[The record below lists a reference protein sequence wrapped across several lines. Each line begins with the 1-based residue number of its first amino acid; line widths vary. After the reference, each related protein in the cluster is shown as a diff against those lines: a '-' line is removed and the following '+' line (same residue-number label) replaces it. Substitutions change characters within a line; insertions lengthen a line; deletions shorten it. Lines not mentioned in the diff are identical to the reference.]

1 MASVRSKDSR
11 LSGHRLRLH
20 EIIFEAD
27 TPAGK
32 LFDVALLV
40 AIVVSV
46 TVVMLES
53 VEAINDRYGAV
64 LRALEWL
71 FTLLFTAEYV
81 LRLYAVQR
89 PSKYALSF
97 FGMVDLLSVLPTYAS
112 LFFGATQS
120 LAVIRAFRLLRIFR
134 VLKLAQYVGEA
145 EALMAA
151 LRASRAK
158 ITVFL
163 GAVVTI
169 TICAGTLMYLIEGG
183 QDSGFTSIPR
193 SVYWAIVTVTTVGYG
208 NVAPQT
214 AIGQV
219 LAAVLMIL
227 GYGIIA
233 VPTGIMSAELAI
245 QRHEPVST
253 QACPSCSGEGHD
265 ADAEFC
271 KYCGSSL

>member
-1 MASVRSKDSR
+1 MAS
-11 LSGHRLRLH
+11 HRLH

-40 AIVVSV
+40 AIVASV

-53 VEAINDRYGAV
+53 VAAFSDRYCAA
-64 LRALEWL
+64 LRALEWF

-81 LRLYAVQR
+81 LRLYAVRR
-89 PSKYALSF
+89 PLKYALSF
-97 FGMVDLLSVLPTYAS
+97 FGVVDLLSVLPTYAS

-134 VLKLAQYVGEA
+134 VLKLAHYVGEA
-145 EALMAA
+145 EVLMAA
-151 LRASRAK
+151 TRASRAK

-163 GAVVTI
+163 GAVVAI
-169 TICAGTLMYLIEGG
+169 TVCAGTLMYLIEGG

-208 NVAPQT
+208 DIAPQT
-214 AIGQV
+214 EFGQV

-253 QACPSCSGEGHD
+253 QACPSCGSEGHD
-265 ADAEFC
+265 TDAKCCKFC
-271 KYCGSSL
+271 GTTL

>member
-1 MASVRSKDSR
+1 MASVRSQDSR
-11 LSGHRLRLH
+11 LSGRRLRLH

-32 LFDVALLV
+32 LFDVVLLV
-40 AIVVSV
+40 AIVASV

-64 LRALEWL
+64 LRALEWF

-81 LRLYAVQR
+81 LRLYAVKR

-97 FGMVDLLSVLPTYAS
+97 FGVVDLLSVLPTYAS
-112 LFFGATQS
+112 LFFSATQS

-134 VLKLAQYVGEA
+134 VLKLAHYVGEA
-145 EALMAA
+145 GVLMAA

-169 TICAGTLMYLIEGG
+169 TVCAGTLIYLIEGG

-208 NVAPQT
+208 DIAPQT
-214 AIGQV
+214 AFGQV

-227 GYGIIA
+227 G
-233 VPTGIMSAELAI
+233 
-245 QRHEPVST
+245 
-253 QACPSCSGEGHD
+253 
-265 ADAEFC
+265 
-271 KYCGSSL
+271 

>member
-1 MASVRSKDSR
+1 MAPVRSQDSR

-40 AIVVSV
+40 AIVSSV

-81 LRLYAVQR
+81 VRLYAVQR

-97 FGMVDLLSVLPTYAS
+97 FGVVDLLSVLPTYAS

-134 VLKLAQYVGEA
+134 VLKLAHYVGEA
-145 EALMAA
+145 GVLMAA
-151 LRASRAK
+151 LRESRAK

-169 TICAGTLMYLIEGG
+169 TICAGTLIYLIEGG

-208 NVAPQT
+208 DIAPQT
-214 AIGQV
+214 AFGQV

-245 QRHEPVST
+245 QRHELVST